1 VKQPLFFRIYK
12 NGQLAEIKQIQAEQ
26 VIIGSNDEAEIQ
38 IKDASVSPIHAM
50 VEERESGFF
59 VCDLGSATGTE
70 KNGQKILDVA
80 IQSGDQLTVGDYTI
94 EFFVGVPKPKSKPP
108 RTAGEETSPKIELE
122 APAQKT
128 VTPAPKQEP
137 KPLSAVSKPEV
148 KVEPKSEPAPK
159 AMPQPTP
166 KSSPVAQ
173 PARTAEKAFAGLS
186 QYAPASSEKNRGK
199 WGATFAPPSHHKDLK
214 KVIKPGKGT
223 FVEVT
228 VAWKERILSTYH
240 YADNSTVRVG
250 SHPKNDIVLPVFGSS
265 SVSHPLLK
273 VEGAAKVF
281 LTSDMTGELV
291 VGDQSTSLADLVKKG
306 RTEAGGAGYFVTL
319 QQNEMLR
326 VEIGSS
332 VSVYVRYVNHP
343 PKPAVVPFLDLSTF
357 EISVLLGTLVLG
369 ALFAL
374 LLIVY
379 TPVLQEEPV
388 AEVEPQRK
396 AVFIYKSQIDPI
408 DDTREE
414 SKPSENAKLAEKKTS
429 AQEKSPIKSPDQ
441 NKAASREDEGKAA
454 EAAPNKSKSQE
465 VKLTTPN
472 AGKSTGV
479 QKSAVANRANKPDA
493 QGGQQKDVK
502 KSGILSVLSGRGAQD
517 RLSQV
522 YSGAGVVGGLG
533 QTATGSGAQSAVGAG
548 DVPGEG
554 LKDIGKGGTGEAS
567 IGIAGVNTRGRG
579 SGNQG
584 YGLGG
589 LGDKKNA
596 NVQAGGAEESFSGTI
611 DREAIRRV
619 ILQNINQFKSCYERA
634 LNRDPSLSGK
644 IVLKWS
650 IVDKGRVGEAGVGSS
665 TMGSSEVEQ
674 CTVRVL
680 RTLRF
685 PEPPAGQVADVQYPF
700 VFAPTN

>member
-1 VKQPLFFRIYK
+1 MKQPLFFRIYK
-12 NGQLAEIKQIQAEQ
+12 NGQLAEIKQVQADQ
-26 VIIGSNDEAEIQ
+26 VIIGSNDDAEVS
-38 IKDASVSPIHAM
+38 IKDASVSAIHAM

-59 VCDLGSATGTE
+59 VCDLGSATGTI
-70 KNGQKILDVA
+70 KNGQKILDESL
-80 IQSGDQLTVGDYTI
+80 QSGDQIQVGEFTI
-94 EFFVGVPKPKSKPP
+94 EFFIGVPKPKSKPP
-108 RTAGEETSPKIELE
+108 RVAGPTSSPEPKIELD
-122 APAQKT
+122 T
-128 VTPAPKQEP
+128 PKQKSVAQVTVPEQ
-137 KPLSAVSKPEV
+137 KIKHEV
-148 KVEPKSEPAPK
+148 K
-159 AMPQPTP
+159 
-166 KSSPVAQ
+166 PVAAVAQ
-173 PARTAEKAFAGLS
+173 TAKSVQALKTPEAAKPTQSDRTAEKAFGGLD
-186 QYAPASSEKNRGK
+186 QYVNKHGSKKNSR
-199 WGATFAPPSHHKDLK
+199 WRATFAPPSHHKDLK
-214 KVIKPGKGT
+214 RVIKPSKGT
-223 FVEVT
+223 AVELT
-228 VAWKERILSTYH
+228 VAWKERILSTHH
-240 YADNSTVRVG
+240 YSENAVIRVG

-273 VEGAAKVF
+273 IEGAAKIF
-281 LTSDMTGELV
+281 LTTDMSGELV
-291 VGDQSTSLADLVKKG
+291 VGDQSTPLADLAKKG
-306 RTEAGGAGYFVTL
+306 RTEPGGAGYYVTL
-319 QQNEMLR
+319 QQNELLK
-326 VEIGSS
+326 VDLGSS
-332 VSVYVRYVNHP
+332 VSIYIRYVNQP
-343 PKPAVVPFLDLSTF
+343 PKPAGVPFLDLSTY
-357 EISVLLGTLVLG
+357 EISVLLGTLILG

-374 LLIVY
+374 WMVVY
-379 TPVLQEEPV
+379 TPALQEELLP
-388 AEVEPQRK
+388 EVEPPRR
-396 AVFIYKSQIDPI
+396 AVFIYKSQIDPV
-408 DDTREE
+408 DENREE
-414 SKPSENAKLAEKKTS
+414 AKDQQSPKLAEKNTT
-429 AQEKSPIKSPDQ
+429 AQQKSPIKTPDA
-441 NKAASREDEGKAA
+441 NKSASSEDEGKAA
-454 EAAPNKSKSQE
+454 EAAPNKSKSTE

-472 AGKSTGV
+472 AGKGQGV
-479 QKSAVANRANKPDA
+479 QKSAVAKPANKSDA
-493 QGGQQKDVK
+493 QGGQQKDVT

-533 QTATGSGAQSAVGAG
+533 QTATGSGAQSAAGAG
-548 DVPGEG
+548 NVPGEG

-567 IGIAGVNTRGRG
+567 VGIAGVNTRGRG

-650 IVDKGRVGEAGVGSS
+650 IVERGRVGEAGVGSS

-685 PEPPAGQVADVQYPF
+685 PEPPSGQVADVQYPF